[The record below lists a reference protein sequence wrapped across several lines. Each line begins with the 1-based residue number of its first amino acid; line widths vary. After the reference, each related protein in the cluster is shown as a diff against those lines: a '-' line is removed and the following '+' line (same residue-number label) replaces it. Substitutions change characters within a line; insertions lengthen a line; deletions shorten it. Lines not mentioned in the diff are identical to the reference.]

1 MMKISPASAISR
13 LSVRFGE
20 RRRQEHAP
28 QDAEPEITP
37 TDDERKIRDFSL
49 LVLRVSALLDEEH
62 DAYRAGDVVKVSG
75 YADRKAGLLED
86 LLQAQPSVEHLLA
99 GETAGVP
106 ELRGHVR
113 DLSDKINRNAD
124 MLRGMTDAS
133 LTIISEV
140 DRIRRG
146 QSLDGVY
153 DKTGNRREEMASP
166 GGRIVRNL

>member
-1 MMKISPASAISR
+1 MMKISPTSAISR

-20 RRRQEHAP
+20 RRRQDRPDAE
-28 QDAEPEITP
+28 AEPEDAP
-37 TDDERKIRDFSL
+37 SDEEVRIRDFSL

-62 DAYRAGDVVKVSG
+62 DAYRAGDVMKVSG
-75 YADRKAGLLED
+75 YAERKTELLEE
-86 LLQAQPSVEHLLA
+86 LLRGQSSVEHLLA
-99 GETAGVP
+99 GDVAGAQ
-106 ELRGHVR
+106 ELRGHVH
-113 DLSDKINRNAD
+113 DLSERINRNAD

-153 DKTGNRREEMASP
+153 DKTGNRRAEMASP
-166 GGRIVRNL
+166 GGKIVRNL